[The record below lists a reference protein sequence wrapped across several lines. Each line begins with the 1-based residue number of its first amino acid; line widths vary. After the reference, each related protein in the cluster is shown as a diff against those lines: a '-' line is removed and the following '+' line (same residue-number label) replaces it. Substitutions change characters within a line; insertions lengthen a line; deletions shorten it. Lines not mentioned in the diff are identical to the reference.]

1 MCLFVICLL
10 KELCKWCYLNQEKAM
25 RLQVEWGK
33 LSKGRTPLTKKLGN
47 VERNTSFSTS
57 LLLPLCTS
65 LQRTGLE
72 RFPPALR
79 NILSLSL
86 AISGQS
92 HSHSGWRTAPL
103 LKLTKFF
110 RAGAARGLGKDFQPL
125 LNAATTETDWKGST
139 LVSAG
144 TGWSS

>member
-1 MCLFVICLL
+1 
-10 KELCKWCYLNQEKAM
+10 M

-92 HSHSGWRTAPL
+92 HSHSG
-103 LKLTKFF
+103 
-110 RAGAARGLGKDFQPL
+110 
-125 LNAATTETDWKGST
+125 
-139 LVSAG
+139 
-144 TGWSS
+144 